1 MAAFESNKQNTK
13 TGVMRAVRSI
23 LKDARHYQILY
34 LSTFLV
40 YGIFELSWEIPLLQ
54 IALVVGCAVSTQMIW
69 TAITKGKW
77 NSWKSAVITALGLC
91 LILKSTSLWTLAIAA
106 VVAISS
112 KFILRIKKKHLFN
125 PANFGIIFAIVI
137 FQDAWISPG
146 QWGSDALFLFVL
158 SVMGGIILFK
168 IGRLETSLVFLG
180 SLFLMEYFR
189 TVVYQGWEMDVL
201 FHKFSS
207 GTLLLFAFFMITDPM
222 TIPNSR
228 KSRVIWSLILAG
240 ATFVLTNYIQI
251 YTAPI
256 WILFF
261 MTPITVLLDKV
272 FPSVK
277 FEWYQSKTS
286 RTLSGVDRV
295 NEAKPVIN

>member
-1 MAAFESNKQNTK
+1 MAAFESNTHKANK
-13 TGVMRAVRSI
+13 GVMSAVLSVF
-23 LKDARHYQILY
+23 KDARHYQILY
-34 LSTFLV
+34 LTTFLI
-40 YGIFELSWEIPLLQ
+40 YGVSELKWELPWIQ
-54 IALVVGCAVSTQMIW
+54 IAVVIGCAVGTQMIW

-77 NSWKSAVITALGLC
+77 NSWKSALITALGLC
-91 LILKSTSLWTLAIAA
+91 LLLKSTSLWTLAIAA
-106 VVAISS
+106 IVAISA
-112 KFILRIKKKHLFN
+112 KFILKVKKKHLFN

-158 SVMGGIILFK
+158 SVMGGLILFK
-168 IGRLETSLVFLG
+168 IGRLETTLVFLG
-180 SLFLMEYFR
+180 SLFLMEYLR

-201 FHKFSS
+201 MHKFSS

-228 KSRVIWSLILAG
+228 KSRVIWSFILAG
-240 ATFVLTNYIQI
+240 ATFFLTNWIQL

-272 FPSVK
+272 FPNVK
-277 FEWYQSKTS
+277 FEWNQSRTS
-286 RTLSGVDRV
+286 STLSGVDHV